1 MDGWICG
8 GKRWICGWRKHV
20 WCGEGH
26 GGRRRRTTNRKM
38 SKRST
43 QRGASSLTSA
53 ISSTASTLASRTPHP
68 LHFIPFRLLFLQPLG
83 WKLSP
88 SPLSSSVPRL
98 EHQLELGCLVD
109 VPSLSQLAHIYG
121 GDGGELPLR
130 RLHDAS
136 HSARVAAEEVGWG
149 FDDGS
154 SGSPSLRNKLLLQA
168 WWRAPPQVYTDDLI
182 NCFIIYHRTRFFFKK
197 TQNTFRDIQS

>member
-1 MDGWICG
+1 M
-8 GKRWICGWRKHV
+8 
-20 WCGEGH
+20 
-26 GGRRRRTTNRKM
+26 
-38 SKRST
+38 
-43 QRGASSLTSA
+43 
-53 ISSTASTLASRTPHP
+53 
-68 LHFIPFRLLFLQPLG
+68 
-83 WKLSP
+83 
-88 SPLSSSVPRL
+88 SSSVPRL

-136 HSARVAAEEVGWG
+136 HSARVAAEEVGG
-149 FDDGS
+149 GCDEGS
-154 SGSPSLRNKLLLQA
+154 SGSPSLRNKLLQQA

-182 NCFIIYHRTRFFFKK
+182 NCFIIYHRTRFFLKK